1 MSTSNGVV
9 PLGDVREDID
19 RAARRLRTATI
30 RAGSIGAALKGGLN
44 LFGVLARSRRRLRR
58 GGSLRLDAA
67 DALRDTAAFAAF
79 LGTFAGVYVAVDEG
93 LALRVGKQRSRE
105 WRAAV
110 AGAIAAPALL
120 LADPRPA
127 SRSRPRD
134 ARDVGVQRSNARHN
148 GLATYLALRA
158 CVLLTR
164 SALKRRDKRELSPVP
179 HALLAPFASAHA
191 DVGLMCVS
199 ATVILSCFILRRDA
213 VVGPYAKFLDRHGGK
228 TVAHYAFAGA
238 LAKATTARE
247 TRLVVKNA
255 AAALYGHSGAS
266 LRDKKHEASLLAALD
281 VSDASLM
288 RRRPKLWR
296 LLVHPET
303 SHGGAHFV
311 TFFTQ
316 SLVRSFGVN
325 APLYLV
331 STLVVHRHAVMD
343 KKRGPAIL
351 KRSVVGVARSSAFL
365 SAYCALAWAGP
376 DIAQTLLGDVRWW
389 TIVLGVPLAGLATFL
404 EKPSRRQE
412 LGVYCASRALEAVAV
427 LVAGANAKR
436 IASDESRKN
445 ARTKASFFLVKRL
458 ARFDVATFALASA
471 AVMRCYANERDVFR
485 SKYLNVLDYVFGN
498 QGHGRQRVRHVGS
511 AYQLM
516 TEPPEMPASPKK
528 KKGDDEKKE
537 AVSS

>member
-1 MSTSNGVV
+1 M
-9 PLGDVREDID
+9 GDVREDID
-19 RAARRLRTATI
+19 RAARRLRTATV

-44 LFGVLARSRRRLRR
+44 LFGVLARARRRPRR

-79 LGTFAGVYVAVDEG
+79 LGTFGCVYVAVDEG
-93 LALRVGKQRSRE
+93 VALGVGKQRSRE

-110 AGAIAAPALL
+110 AGAIAAPSLL

-127 SRSRPRD
+127 SRSRPREARD
-134 ARDVGVQRSNARHN
+134 ARNAARHN

-164 SALKRRDKRELSPVP
+164 SALKRREKRTLSPVP
-179 HALLAPFASAHA
+179 HALLAPFASPHA
-191 DVGLMCVS
+191 DVGLMCLS

-238 LAKATTARE
+238 LAKATTARD
-247 TRLVVKNA
+247 TRNVIENA
-255 AAALYGHSGAS
+255 AAALYGAPGAS
-266 LRDKKHEASLLAALD
+266 KEDARHAALLRSALN

-288 RRRPKLWR
+288 RARPRLWR

-303 SHGGAHFV
+303 SSGAAHF
-311 TFFTQ
+311 FFFFLN

-331 STLVVHRHAVMD
+331 STLVVHRFRVLD
-343 KKRGPAIL
+343 KRAGPAIL
-351 KRSVVGVARSSAFL
+351 KRSLIGTARSSAFL

-376 DIAQTLLGDVRWW
+376 DAAQTLLGRVRWW
-389 TIVLGVPLAGLATFL
+389 TVSLGVPLAGLATFL

-412 LGVYCASRALEAVAV
+412 LGVYCGSRALEAVAV
-427 LVAGANAKR
+427 LL
-436 IASDESRKN
+436 ASGGRERRRRASSVSKAVETR
-445 ARTKASFFLVKRL
+445 ARAFLVTRFSRA

-498 QGHGRQRVRHVGS
+498 QGHARQRVRHVGS

-516 TEPPEMPASPKK
+516 TEPPEMPNGICAEKDEKK
-528 KKGDDEKKE
+528 KKRAGDRK
-537 AVSS
+537 

>member
-1 MSTSNGVV
+1 
-9 PLGDVREDID
+9 
-19 RAARRLRTATI
+19 
-30 RAGSIGAALKGGLN
+30 
-44 LFGVLARSRRRLRR
+44 
-58 GGSLRLDAA
+58 
-67 DALRDTAAFAAF
+67 
-79 LGTFAGVYVAVDEG
+79 
-93 LALRVGKQRSRE
+93 
-105 WRAAV
+105 
-110 AGAIAAPALL
+110 
-120 LADPRPA
+120 
-127 SRSRPRD
+127 
-134 ARDVGVQRSNARHN
+134 
-148 GLATYLALRA
+148 
-158 CVLLTR
+158 
-164 SALKRRDKRELSPVP
+164 
-179 HALLAPFASAHA
+179 LLAPFADKNA

-213 VVGPYAKFLDRHGGK
+213 VTGPYAKFLDRHGGK
-228 TVAHYAFAGA
+228 TVAHYVFAGA
-238 LAKATTARE
+238 LAKATTALE
-247 TRLVVKNA
+247 TRTVVKNA
-255 AAALYGHSGAS
+255 AAALYGHPGAKKS

-303 SHGGAHFV
+303 LHGGAHFV
-311 TFFTQ
+311 TFFTR
-316 SLVRSFGVN
+316 SLLRSFGVN

-331 STLVVHRHAVMD
+331 STLLVHRHAVMD

-365 SAYCALAWAGP
+365 SAYCALAWLGP
-376 DIAQTLLGDVRWW
+376 DIVATLLGDVRWW
-389 TIVLGVPLAGLATFL
+389 TIVCGVPLAGLATFL

-427 LVAGANAKR
+427 LVAGANAR
-436 IASDESRKN
+436 RMASDESRKN
-445 ARTKASFFLVKRL
+445 KNADAFASFFLVKRL

-537 AVSS
+537 R